1 MTDLKKLKAE
11 LEAAHADRNA
21 ALDVA
26 YAAFDAARDAFDAA
40 VDAANA
46 DRDAAIAAYLAD
58 LAALDAAL
66 HARAA
71 PAPPMPCYGSLRQPH
86 TRAEHCCGDCP
97 FEAPCDRL
105 AEEIRTSRNRSTRA
119 GADR

>member
-1 MTDLKKLKAE
+1 MTKIEKLKAE
-11 LEAAHADRNA
+11 LEAAWADRNA

-46 DRDAAIAAYLAD
+46 DRDAAIAAYLAA
-58 LAALDAAL
+58 LAAPSPL
-66 HARAA
+66 
-71 PAPPMPCYGSLRQPH
+71 PCYGSLRQPH
-86 TRAEHCCGDCP
+86 TRAENCCDDCP

-105 AEEIRTSRNRSTRA
+105 AEEIRTSRNRSARA
-119 GADR
+119 GTER

>member
-1 MTDLKKLKAE
+1 MTDLEKLKAE
-11 LEAAHADRNA
+11 LEAAHAARNA

-46 DRDAAIAAYLAD
+46 DRDAAIAAYLNAIV
-58 LAALDAAL
+58 AT
-66 HARAA
+66 
-71 PAPPMPCYGSLRQPH
+71 PPPPCYGSLRQPH
-86 TRAEHCCGDCP
+86 TRAEHCCDDCP

-105 AEEIRTSRNRSTRA
+105 AEEIRTSRNRSA
-119 GADR
+119 NQGD